1 MPFVNI
7 QLKEGRTPAQ
17 KKEVAEAI
25 IDLMDQL
32 DFAKAESI
40 RVLFLRIWR
49 KKTSTK
55 DKQNKEEWEKRRL
68 APNHWNE

>member
-40 RVLFLRIWR
+40 RVIFEDMAEDDFYQGQA
-49 KKTSTK
+49 K
-55 DKQNKEEWEKRRL
+55 
-68 APNHWNE
+68 